1 MRRRITLVS
10 VAATAVLGSMGVAAS
25 TARATAAGGSGLIA
39 FSTGA
44 DGSDPTLTSQIFTI
58 RPDGSGLRQVT
69 HVRAGKHAL
78 NPGFSATG
86 KKIAFESDV
95 TGNFE
100 IWVMNA
106 DGSGQTELTRNQ
118 TFANFHPR
126 WSPNGTTIA
135 FTRCTFPFGVAD
147 CHIAVI
153 SSNGGPITELTS
165 GHWAD
170 GDSCGSAPN
179 AGSGNPVG
187 GPEYSPDGSKIA
199 FDSNR
204 GGLESAVWVMNAN
217 GTNLRRLTAPSLEAF
232 WPDWSPQGGQIAF
245 TNHACVPGS
254 DIWAMHADGTG
265 GHALTHLPSNHN
277 AGFES
282 YAPDGSRIVLTSDLL
297 DPNAATS
304 AIFVMNADGSGL
316 HAILTTQPSV
326 LLVDWGRS
334 G

>member
-1 MRRRITLVS
+1 MRRRITLAS
-10 VAATAVLGSMGVAAS
+10 VAITAVLGSMGVAGS
-25 TARATAAGGSGLIA
+25 TARAAAAGSSGLIA

-44 DGSDPTLTSQIFTI
+44 DGSDPSLTSQIFTI

-95 TGNFE
+95 SGNFE

-106 DGSGQTELTRNQ
+106 DGSGKTELTRDQ

-126 WSPNGTTIA
+126 WSPNGATIA

-147 CHIAVI
+147 CHIAII
-153 SSNGGPITELTS
+153 SSIGGPITELTT

-179 AGSGNPVG
+179 AGTGNPIG
-187 GPEYSPDGSKIA
+187 GPEYSPDGSKIV

-217 GTNLRRLTAPSLEAF
+217 GTNLRRLTAPSVEAF

-282 YAPDGSRIVLTSDLL
+282 YAPDGSRLALTSDLL

>member
-1 MRRRITLVS
+1 MRRRITLAGAAVTALLGS
-10 VAATAVLGSMGVAAS
+10 VVAGSTAHAATAGSG
-25 TARATAAGGSGLIA
+25 GLIA
-39 FSTGA
+39 FSTGF

-69 HVRAGKHAL
+69 HVRAGQHAVD
-78 NPGFSATG
+78 PGFSATG

-106 DGSGQTELTRNQ
+106 DGSAQTELTNDP
-118 TFANFHPR
+118 TVANFHPR
-126 WSPNGTTIA
+126 WSPNGATIA

-153 SSNGGPITELTS
+153 SANGGQITELTS

-170 GDSCGSAPN
+170 GDPCGSAPN

-204 GGLESAVWVMNAN
+204 GGFDSAVWVMNAN
-217 GTNLRRLTAPSLEAF
+217 GSGLRRITAPTLEAF
-232 WPDWSPQGGQIAF
+232 RPDWSPNGSQIAF
-245 TNHACVPGS
+245 TTHACLPGS
-254 DIWAMHADGTG
+254 DVWAVDANGTG

-277 AGFES
+277 AEFES
-282 YAPDGSRIVLTSDLL
+282 YSPDGTRIVLTSDKL
-297 DPNAATS
+297 DPSAATD

-316 HAILTTQPSV
+316 HPILTTQTTV
-326 LLVDWGRS
+326 LFVDWGRS

>member
-10 VAATAVLGSMGVAAS
+10 VALTAVLGSMGVAGSMAH
-25 TARATAAGGSGLIA
+25 AAAAGSSGLIA

-44 DGSDPTLTSQIFTI
+44 DGSDPSLTSQIFTI

-69 HVRAGKHAL
+69 HVRPGKHAL

-118 TFANFHPR
+118 TVANFHPR

-217 GTNLRRLTAPSLEAF
+217 GTNLRRLTAPSVEAF
-232 WPDWSPQGGQIAF
+232 WPDWSPQGGRIAF